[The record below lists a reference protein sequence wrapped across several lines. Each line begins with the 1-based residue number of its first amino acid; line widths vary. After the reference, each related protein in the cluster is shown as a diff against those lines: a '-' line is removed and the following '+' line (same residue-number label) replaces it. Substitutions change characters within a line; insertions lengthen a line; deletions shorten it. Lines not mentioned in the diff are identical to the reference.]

1 MSQDIAVSEDLV
13 LWHDFNVAL
22 VTAAAGLLGL
32 LFVALS
38 IHIRTLTE
46 KRNAELRSVAR
57 SLWALGLELLALD
70 VAATIPFTLAA
81 RSGLRA
87 TGVGFDRRVTIL
99 QFVAG
104 FGLFVQYLGADLPDA
119 ERQQLAAPLSFIDE
133 SPARSPSGLGRFPFK
148 EEVRGSNPLR
158 ATDRVVIG
166 RLRDS
171 SSVQGASLR

>member
-1 MSQDIAVSEDLV
+1 MISEELV

-57 SLWALGLELLALD
+57 SIFLGYVVSLGFGFLALMPQSLGALGLELLALD
-70 VAATIPFTLAA
+70 IATSIPFAAAA

-87 TGVGFDRRVTIL
+87 TGVGFDRRVTVV
-99 QFVAG
+99 QFIAG
-104 FGLFVQYLGADLPDA
+104 FGLFAFAITGSIGVAVGNTSALYVVAGIAIVALLWGVFNTWELIFRMQNVGA
-119 ERQQLAAPLSFIDE
+119 
-133 SPARSPSGLGRFPFK
+133 
-148 EEVRGSNPLR
+148 
-158 ATDRVVIG
+158 
-166 RLRDS
+166 
-171 SSVQGASLR
+171 

>member
-1 MSQDIAVSEDLV
+1 MSEELV

-38 IHIRTLTE
+38 IHIRTLSD

-57 SLWALGLELLALD
+57 SIFLGYVVALGLGFLALMPQTLWALGVELVALNLA
-70 VAATIPFTLAA
+70 ASIPFTLAA

-87 TGVGFDRRVTIL
+87 TGVGFDRRITML

-104 FGLFVQYLGADLPDA
+104 FVLFALSVGGSIGVAVGEPSALFVVAGMAIVALLWGVFNTWELIFRMQ
-119 ERQQLAAPLSFIDE
+119 
-133 SPARSPSGLGRFPFK
+133 
-148 EEVRGSNPLR
+148 
-158 ATDRVVIG
+158 
-166 RLRDS
+166 
-171 SSVQGASLR
+171 SVGT